1 MLTDASLATILPVLV
16 RTAER
21 IVGRSWAEDVA
32 HTAVIRAMERLRQ
45 YDAQRSLEAWMVG
58 IVRHA
63 ALDFVRHRKFETAG
77 MEYLE
82 PQADERERSD
92 EETTALREELEALPL
107 IYREALAHTAIDGEQ
122 AKDYAESTGQ
132 RAVTIRWRAS
142 EGRRMLRKALIAR
155 GVEL

>member
-1 MLTDASLATILPVLV
+1 MLTDESLTTLLPVLV

-32 HTAVIRAMERLRQ
+32 HTAVVRAMERLRQ
-45 YDAQRSLEAWMVG
+45 YDDSRSLEAWIIG

-63 ALDFVRHRKFETAG
+63 ALDFLRRRKFEIDGLA
-77 MEYLE
+77 YLE
-82 PQADERERSD
+82 PQADDGERSD
-92 EETTALREELEALPL
+92 EETSALREELDALPS
-107 IYREALAHTAIDGEQ
+107 IYREALAHTALDGEQ
-122 AKDYAESTGQ
+122 AKDYAASTGQ
-132 RAVTIRWRAS
+132 RPVTIRWRAS